1 MVYTCRLET
10 PAQPVIRKPVI
21 TADILDSGDSN
32 DVGKS
37 LYIFF
42 VAIIIEEPI
51 GLGVKN

>member
-32 DVGKS
+32 DVGKP
-37 LYIFF
+37 LYLLF
-42 VAIIIEEPI
+42 VRTIIQEPI
-51 GLGVKN
+51 GLDIKN